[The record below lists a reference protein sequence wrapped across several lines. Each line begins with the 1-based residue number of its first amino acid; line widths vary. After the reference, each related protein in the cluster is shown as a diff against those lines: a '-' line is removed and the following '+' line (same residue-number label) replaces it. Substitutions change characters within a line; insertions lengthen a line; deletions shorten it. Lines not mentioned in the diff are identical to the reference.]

1 MATFPGGI
9 GRALHR
15 AVVVAVAALP
25 AAGRAEEPPRKL
37 LARLCGECH
46 FDGAD
51 EGGMA
56 IDGLLRATDPGRA
69 ASPVT
74 PVHAAWVNVWRNL
87 RAGTMPP
94 ADEPQPTAAERR
106 HLLEFVS
113 RDVLG
118 VDPRRPDPGHVVL
131 RRLNRIEYA
140 NTVRDLTGIDE
151 DLRDDLPAD
160 DTGYGFDTI
169 GEVLSLS
176 PLLME
181 KYLELAA
188 RVGDRVATEAA
199 GRKGD
204 DYPSNVRRLFPSG
217 PPPEDPTARPEHL
230 RRTVRRLAERA
241 FRRPA
246 DEATVK
252 RLVALVEAAQA
263 EPGGGFED
271 GIAAAVTAVL
281 ASPRFLFRVE
291 DGAAGDGG
299 PGEAV
304 LIDEFALAS
313 RLSYFLWSTMPDDE
327 LFRLAAEGGLRA
339 QLPAQV
345 ERMLRD
351 RRSEAF
357 VRHFV
362 GQWLQTR
369 DVEALPFDVR
379 RVLGVRDR
387 GEGERIFSDAVRQA
401 MRLETEMLFGHVLR
415 EGLPAT
421 DLLIGRSTFLNEPLA
436 RYYGVPD
443 VKGREMRL
451 VELADDVPRGG
462 LLTHGSMLVVTS
474 NPTRTSPV
482 KRGLFILDNLLGTPA
497 PPAPAG
503 VPPLDEAAA
512 AAPKEAT
519 MRELMERHRRD
530 ALCASCHARM
540 DPLGLALE
548 RYNAVGQWRSDE
560 AAAAIDTSGRLVTG
574 ERFADVRELSAVIA
588 GPRRRDFHR
597 CLAEKL
603 LTYAVGRGL
612 EYFDGPAVDSI
623 LESVEPDGRLDA
635 FVQGVV
641 ASVPFQM
648 TRSRVAGSPDGST
661 RNAASPS
668 VTKGKP

>member
-1 MATFPGGI
+1 MATFPRGI
-9 GRALHR
+9 GRALIQ
-15 AVVVAVAALP
+15 AVVAVLAVLP
-25 AAGRAEEPPRKL
+25 TARGADDPPRKL
-37 LARLCGECH
+37 FARFCGECH

-51 EGGMA
+51 EGGVA
-56 IDGLLRATDPGRA
+56 IDKLLPATGPGRSVKPA
-69 ASPVT
+69 AAE
-74 PVHAAWVNVWRNL
+74 HAAWVNLWRNL
-87 RAGTMPP
+87 RAETMPP
-94 ADEPQPTAAERR
+94 ADEPQPSAAERR
-106 HLLEFVS
+106 ELLEFVS

-118 VDPRRPDPGHVVL
+118 VDPNRPDPGHVVL
-131 RRLNRIEYA
+131 RRLNRIEYS

-151 DLRDDLPAD
+151 NLRDDLPAD

-169 GEVLSLS
+169 GEVLSVS

-188 RVGDRVATEAA
+188 RVGDRVVAEAA
-199 GRKGD
+199 GRKGNE
-204 DYPSNVRRLFPSG
+204 YPGRLRRLFPSG
-217 PPPEDPTARPEHL
+217 PQPEDPAARPEHL

-241 FRRPA
+241 FRRPV

-252 RLVALVEAAQA
+252 RLVTVAEQAFA
-263 EPGGGFED
+263 EPGGSFEG
-271 GIAAAVTAVL
+271 GIGAAVTAVL
-281 ASPRFLFRVE
+281 AAPRFLFRVE
-291 DGAAGDGG
+291 DTADGSAP
-299 PGEAV
+299 PGGSRP
-304 LIDEFALAS
+304 IDEFALAS
-313 RLSYFLWSTMPDDE
+313 RLSYFLWSTMPDDD
-327 LFRLAAEGGLRA
+327 LFELAAQGRLRA
-339 QLPAQV
+339 ELPGQV

-351 RRSEAF
+351 RRSDAF
-357 VRHFV
+357 IRNFV

-379 RVLGVRDR
+379 RVLGVKER
-387 GEGERIFSDAVRQA
+387 EAGERIFSDEVRRA
-401 MRLETEMLFGHVLR
+401 MREETELLFGHLLR

-421 DLLIGRSTFLNEPLA
+421 ELLVGRSTFLNEPLA
-436 RYYGVPD
+436 RFYGVPD
-443 VKGREMRL
+443 VKGKEMRL
-451 VELADDVPRGG
+451 VSLGEDVPRGG
-462 LLTHGSMLVVTS
+462 LLTHGSVLVVTS

-512 AAPKEAT
+512 TLPKEAT
-519 MRELMERHRRD
+519 MRQLMELHRRD

-548 RYNAVGQWRSDE
+548 RYNAVGQWRADE
-560 AAAAIDTSGRLVTG
+560 AVGTLDTSGRLITG

-603 LTYAVGRGL
+603 LTYALGRGL

-623 LESVEPDGRLDA
+623 LEKVEQDGRLDA

-648 TRSRVAGSPDGST
+648 RGGPARESPATS
-661 RNAASPS
+661 ASQPA
-668 VTKGKP
+668 TKGKP

>member
-1 MATFPGGI
+1 MTPVPGWI
-9 GRALHR
+9 MRAWR
-15 AVVVAVAALP
+15 GAMIA
-25 AAGRAEEPPRKL
+25 AAGLSAAARADDSPRTL
-37 LARLCGECH
+37 FARYCGECH
-46 FDGAD
+46 FQGGD
-51 EGGMA
+51 EGGVA
-56 IDGLLRATDPGRA
+56 LDELLKATGPGRPVKA
-69 ASPVT
+69 ADPR
-74 PVHAAWVNVWRNL
+74 HAAWVNVWKNL
-87 RAGTMPP
+87 RATTMPP
-94 ADEPQPTAAERR
+94 ADEPQPSADERR
-106 HLLEFVS
+106 RLLQFVT

-118 VDPRRPDPGHVVL
+118 VDPLRPDPGHVVL

-151 DLRDDLPAD
+151 ELRDDLPAD

-169 GEVLSLS
+169 GEVLTLS

-188 RVGDRVATEAA
+188 RVGDRVAADA
-199 GRKGD
+199 RDRKGNE
-204 DYPSNVRRLFPSG
+204 YPAHLRRLFPSG
-217 PPPEDPTARPEHL
+217 PRPEDAAARPEHL

-241 FRRPA
+241 FRRPV

-252 RLVALVEAAQA
+252 RLVALAEAVQA
-263 EPGGGFED
+263 EPGGSFEG

-291 DGAAGDGG
+291 DKAAGSPATAGAA
-299 PGEAV
+299 
-304 LIDEFALAS
+304 LIDEFALAA
-313 RLSYFLWSTMPDDE
+313 RLSYFFWSTMPDDD
-327 LFRLAAEGGLRA
+327 LFKLAADGRLRA
-339 QLPAQV
+339 DLPGQV

-351 RRSEAF
+351 RRSDAF
-357 VRHFV
+357 VRNFV

-379 RVLGVRDR
+379 RVLGVKDR
-387 GEGERIFSDAVRQA
+387 AEGERIFSDTVRQA

-421 DLLIGRSTFLNEPLA
+421 ELLVGRSTFLNEPLA

-443 VKGREMRL
+443 VKGKDMRL
-451 VELADDVPRGG
+451 VSLPDDVPRGG
-462 LLTHGSMLVVTS
+462 LLMHGSMLVVTS

-503 VPPLDEAAA
+503 VPPLDQAAA

-519 MRELMERHRRD
+519 MRELMERHRQD

-560 AAAAIDTSGRLVTG
+560 AAKAIDTSGRLVTG
-574 ERFADVRELSAVIA
+574 ERFADARELSAVIA

-623 LESVEPDGRLDA
+623 LERVEQDGRLDA

-648 TRSRVAGSPDGST
+648 TRGPVASSPAQPAAKS
-661 RNAASPS
+661 ASPPA
-668 VTKGKP
+668 TKGKP